1 MHRKKRFFTPIYR
14 TKEVMAL
21 CTCLLSQRSKAK
33 KKFSSLT
40 SRIIEDTCFPTANK
54 SELEIKLPQISSLS
68 YRLLMMTSIINC
80 VVIFCLLISFRASSN
95 LGSLIHGVTRSRS
108 RDGTRSRDKKPRQR
122 KAKERDGSAEFISRK
137 RERVTERGR
146 D

>member
-21 CTCLLSQRSKAK
+21 CTCLLSQRRKAK

-40 SRIIEDTCFPTANK
+40 SKIIEDTCFPTANK

-80 VVIFCLLISFRASSN
+80 VVIFCLLISFRAS
-95 LGSLIHGVTRSRS
+95 VESRVFDPRCDGG
-108 RDGTRSRDKKPRQR
+108 RDRER
-122 KAKERDGSAEFISRK
+122 ERD
-137 RERVTERGR
+137 REIRSPDREKQEKEMEVQNSYRERGR
-146 D
+146 E